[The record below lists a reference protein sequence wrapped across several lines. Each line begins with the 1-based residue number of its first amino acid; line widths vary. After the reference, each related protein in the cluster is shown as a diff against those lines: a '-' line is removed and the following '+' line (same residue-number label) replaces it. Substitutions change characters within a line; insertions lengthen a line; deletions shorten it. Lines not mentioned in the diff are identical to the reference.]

1 MSLWLAVVVVYGVAL
16 FGLSLYSLNHAA
28 LALVFFREPGRWRAA
43 AALGFLVAAGLS
55 FVYFLPVLA
64 AGVGVGPAAF
74 TERVWL
80 PSWR

>member
-1 MSLWLAVVVVYGVAL
+1 
-16 FGLSLYSLNHAA
+16 
-28 LALVFFREPGRWRAA
+28 LALVFFRERGPWRAA

-74 TERVWL
+74 MERVWL